1 MGLKPWREVAV
12 PHRDIREGK
21 FDESTFMADLADV
34 LADRGPLEYRDPE
47 TFFRKTYP
55 TEGIVNLL
63 AAILARLAGKGIGE
77 PIIQLQT
84 PFGGGKTH
92 SLLALYHLFTAGKE
106 YKHLDL
112 VERILQE
119 AGVTELPQVK
129 VAVFA
134 GTAADPLKGKT
145 PWGAIAEQLDGYELL
160 KEHDEKQKAP
170 GKELLHRLLGERPV
184 LILMDEITEYVAK
197 CIDPEKLRESG
208 SNIEAARA
216 YQTQV
221 LSFMQEL
228 TETVRAL
235 PRAALV
241 VTLPSSAPYGEEG
254 ERALQQLQQIFG
266 RMEAIYEP
274 VRGEEIYEVI
284 RRRLFEDPGD
294 PAEARRVAEAYWELY
309 QHLGEEVPAKVRE
322 PAYRDSIRRAY
333 PFHPELIDIF
343 FERWSTLPTFQ
354 RTRHVLWLLAEIVA
368 DLYRREHPAPLIQ
381 PAHVNLA
388 SSEIRSKLI
397 KHTGQE
403 YNGVIASDIAD
414 TNAKAQAID
423 RRMGSEYAP
432 FAVATGLATAIFL
445 YSFSGGEQKGAKGA
459 SISQLRLALLREGI
473 PPPIIGDALQKLEDE
488 LWYLHVESGLYRFTS
503 QPNLNRIIVEREDVI
518 SDENIEEELSHWLK
532 KLAGNELKVYLLPR
546 APEDVP
552 DTKEL
557 KLALLASVGTGERA
571 AIEPFVRELLEKSGA
586 TFRVYRNTVL
596 ALAPALD
603 ELLDLR
609 RQIKRYLALR
619 SIRDDK
625 PLMRQLSEE
634 NKKTLEDKLRDAEGR
649 IPFQLLSAYRHLAK
663 AGAGEEG
670 VGIEWFDLGLPTVG
684 ERSTIAKRV
693 REYLKSQELLLER
706 IAPRQVLQKALK
718 TEETEKPLKEIYE
731 AFLKYPHLPLLEGE
745 RVLRQAVIQG
755 VRDGLF
761 GLRIGE
767 RVCFREAIPTF
778 TLEEAALVRQEA
790 IEIAEP
796 TPLEA
801 RERGEERAEIGIAP
815 RAGEAGGEEAAVAED
830 TAAAEAKGARSI
842 TLRVRIPWDKMA
854 DFLRGVLM
862 PLHQDGADLQ
872 IEVLLQAH
880 SEGGIR
886 KKTLEEKVKET
897 LKQIN
902 AEVKEEQI
910 EK

>member
-1 MGLKPWREVAV
+1 MGLRSWREVAV

-21 FDESTFMADLADV
+21 FDESTFAADLADV

-55 TEGIVNLL
+55 AEGLVNLL
-63 AAILARLAGKGIGE
+63 AAILSRLSGQGGGE
-77 PIIQLQT
+77 AVIQLQT

-92 SLLALYHLFTAGKE
+92 SLLALYHLFTAGEE

-112 VERILQE
+112 IEQVLRK
-119 AGVTELPQVK
+119 AGVADLPQAGIAAFV
-129 VAVFA
+129 

-145 PWGAIAEQLDGYELL
+145 PWGVIAEQLGKYELL
-160 KEHDEKQKAP
+160 REHDEQRRAP

-184 LILMDEITEYVAK
+184 LILMDEIAEYTAK
-197 CIDPEKLRESG
+197 CIEPKELEKSG
-208 SNIEAARA
+208 ANIAAARA

-221 LSFMQEL
+221 LAFMQEL
-228 TETVRAL
+228 TETVKVLSQAS
-235 PRAALV
+235 LV

-254 ERALQQLQQIFG
+254 ERSLQQLQLVFG

-284 RRRLFEDPGD
+284 RRRLFEEPGG

-322 PAYRDSIRRAY
+322 PAYRDRMRRAY
-333 PFHPELIDIF
+333 PFHPELIDLL

-354 RTRHVLWLLAEIVA
+354 RTRHVLWLLADVIA

-381 PAHVNLA
+381 VAHVNLA
-388 SSEIRSKLI
+388 NSNIRGKLV
-397 KHTGQE
+397 KHTGPE

-414 TNAKAQAID
+414 KDAKAQAID

-432 FAVATGLATAIFL
+432 FGVASGLATAIFL
-445 YSFSGGEQKGAKGA
+445 HSFSGGERNGA
-459 SISQLRLALLREGI
+459 SVSQLRLALLREGV
-473 PPPIIGDALQKLEDE
+473 PPPIVGDALQKLEDE

-503 QPNLNRIIVEREDVI
+503 QPNLNRIIVEREDVV
-518 SDENIEEELSHWLK
+518 SDENIEEELRDWLRR
-532 KLAGNELKVYLLPR
+532 LAGNELKVYLLPQ

-552 DTKEL
+552 DTREL
-557 KLALLASVGTGERA
+557 KLALLAGTGTGDKA
-571 AIEPFVRELLEKSGA
+571 AIEPLVKELLEKSGT
-586 TFRVYRNTVL
+586 TFRVYHNTLL
-596 ALAPALD
+596 ALTAD
-603 ELLDLR
+603 SNELLALR

-625 PLMRQLSEE
+625 ALMKQLTED
-634 NKKTLEDKLRDAEGR
+634 NKKTLEGKLSDAKGR

-663 AGAGEEG
+663 AEAGDQ
-670 VGIEWFDLGLPTVG
+670 GIAIKWFDLGLPTVG

-693 REYLKSQELLLER
+693 REYLKGQELLLER
-706 IAPRQVLQKALK
+706 IAPRQVLQKALR

-731 AFLKYPHLPLLEGE
+731 MFLKYPHLPLLEGE
-745 RVLRQAVIQG
+745 HVLRQAVSQG

-761 GLRIGE
+761 GLRIGD
-767 RVCFREAIPTF
+767 RVYFQKPTPSF
-778 TLEEAALVRQEA
+778 TLEDATLVRKEA
-790 IEIAEP
+790 IEIEEP
-796 TPLEA
+796 GQLEA
-801 RERGEERAEIGIAP
+801 RERGEERAGVGVAP
-815 RAGEAGGEEAAVAED
+815 GAEAGGETAVPEPG
-830 TAAAEAKGARSI
+830 TPAAAKAKGARSV
-842 TLRVRIPWDKMA
+842 TLRVRVPWDKMS

-880 SEGGIR
+880 SEGGIQKR
-886 KKTLEEKVKET
+886 TVEEKVKET

-902 AEVKEEQI
+902 AEVEEEQI
-910 EK
+910 EE